1 MVNPYG
7 RALEAGE
14 SRQLFSPELY
24 YKLTSEAV
32 MELFLC
38 YALLNESVGA
48 PSISLA
54 LAGVSITCVLRLGS
68 TPPGSCA
75 AGFSTTKSGEGLP
88 SVSTRLEG
96 SPATLFSFWTSVLG
110 IGKDNASIKE
120 LCAQNPTLC
129 RELQT
134 VTQTA
139 MKWRQLH
146 EVGGCVAHIA
156 LGGIQASLGSVSF
169 SNIDGPPLWE
179 TSFTSGIL

>member
-7 RALEAGE
+7 RAPEAGE

-38 YALLNESVGA
+38 YALLNDSVRA
-48 PSISLA
+48 ISLA
-54 LAGVSITCVLRLGS
+54 LAGVSITCGLRLGL
-68 TPPGSCA
+68 TPPGSGA
-75 AGFSTTKSGEGLP
+75 AGFSTTKTGEGLP
-88 SVSTRLEG
+88 SVSTWLEG
-96 SPATLFSFWTSVLG
+96 SPATLFSFWSSVLG
-110 IGKDNASIKE
+110 VGKDNASNKE
-120 LCAQNPTLC
+120 LWHRILLSYFKNPTFC

-146 EVGGCVAHIA
+146 EVGAVW
-156 LGGIQASLGSVSF
+156 L
-169 SNIDGPPLWE
+169 
-179 TSFTSGIL
+179 ILLLEGARHH